1 MEHLDLKPNGADTE
15 GIETKGSAPHSGG
28 MKHLWRPTMI
38 ITLFTVG
45 GQGVGFVT
53 QIVIAAIFGAR
64 ADMDAFLAA
73 NTLPQYIIAVLL
85 SSLAVVF
92 IPVFI
97 EYVAE
102 GREDEAWKV
111 ASAVITLCIL
121 VLATFVV
128 AGMLFGRQLLQLT
141 TPGLSSQSLDLAVRV
156 ALITW
161 PTVVATGLVSLLTG
175 IYQAQESFGWPSA
188 VPFIGAIVNLGL
200 IVVWARSF
208 GVVGLALAATTSLI
222 LQVVLLLPIVRGPG
236 KFHWSL
242 NWRHPGVRQV
252 LHLLWPLAVSGLVF
266 RWTPIIDR
274 YVASGLAEGA
284 ISHLGYAFKLL
295 SLLTVFFST
304 GIATVIFPRMVMKTS
319 TSDMAGL
326 RHTVSMG
333 LRIMWLALAPAVAI
347 GMALALPLI
356 TILFRRGAFSAA
368 DAHSVALL
376 FQVYLLALA
385 GGCLGNIGGRIFY
398 ALKDTRTI
406 AVMGVAEA
414 LGYAIYTPLLA
425 RWLGIIGLALGY
437 VLYFDLSPAWWLPV
451 LRYKMGNVGGRT
463 ILFSFLRTG
472 LAAILAG
479 VAAMTATVLFP
490 NVWIQLVL
498 GGMLGLSV
506 FLVSV
511 WLLGSPEVKSIWPV
525 VCNGRLGGPRSL
537 FSSVWNGRRP

>member
-1 MEHLDLKPNGADTE
+1 
-15 GIETKGSAPHSGG
+15 
-28 MKHLWRPTMI
+28 MKHLWRPTII

-45 GQGVGFVT
+45 GQGVGFLT

-85 SSLAVVF
+85 NSLAVVF

-102 GREDEAWKV
+102 GREDEAWRV
-111 ASAVITLCIL
+111 ASSVITLCIV
-121 VLATFVV
+121 VLATFVM

-141 TPGLSSQSLDLAVRV
+141 TPGLSPQSLDLAVQV

-161 PTVVATGLVSLLTG
+161 PTVVATGLVSLLTS
-175 IYQAQESFGWPSA
+175 IYQARERFGWPSA
-188 VPFIGAIVNLGL
+188 VPFIGALVNLGL
-200 IVVWARSF
+200 IAVMARSL
-208 GVVGLALAATTSLI
+208 GVVGLALAATTSLV
-222 LQVVLLLPIVRGPG
+222 LQVILLLPIVRGSG
-236 KFHWSL
+236 KFRWSFRF
-242 NWRHPGVRQV
+242 RHPGVRQV
-252 LHLLWPLAVSGLVF
+252 LHLLWPLVVSGLVF

-304 GIATVIFPRMVMKTS
+304 GVATVIFPRMVMKNS

-333 LRIMWLALAPAVAI
+333 LRIMWLALAPAI
-347 GMALALPLI
+347 GIGVALALPII
-356 TILFRRGAFSAA
+356 TILFQRGAFSAA
-368 DAHSVALL
+368 DTRSVAVL

-385 GGCLGNIGGRIFY
+385 GGCLGNVGGRIFY

-406 AVMGVAEA
+406 SAMGVVEA
-414 LGYAIYTPLLA
+414 LGYAVYTPLLA

-463 ILFSFLRTG
+463 ILRSFLRTG
-472 LAAILAG
+472 LAAIFAG
-479 VAAMTATVLFP
+479 VAARMVTVLFP
-490 NVWIQLVL
+490 NAWIQLVL
-498 GGMLGLSV
+498 GSVLGIGVFVLSI
-506 FLVSV
+506 

-525 VCNGRLGGPRSL
+525 VCSGPLGGPRRL
-537 FSSVWNGRRP
+537 LVSVWNGRQP